1 MGRKEWGG
9 EDEKDLAHAVA
20 YFNLDV
26 AVSGKNFGASA
37 VPSLKGFM
45 RDVTK
50 VVPSPKGGMLYNV
63 WKDEKVGQPQR
74 RPDGNQGR
82 VPNARVENNFPVCHL
97 ATASAYTP

>member
-1 MGRKEWGG
+1 MIGSTEWG
-9 EDEKDLAHAVA
+9 EEHEKDLAHAVA

-26 AVSGKNFGASA
+26 AVSGSNFGASA

-63 WKDEKVGQPQR
+63 WKDEKMG
-74 RPDGNQGR
+74 
-82 VPNARVENNFPVCHL
+82 
-97 ATASAYTP
+97 SAAAPP